1 MTQSS
6 AADLG
11 QSSFSDLGLSA
22 PILDALRAEV
32 YTTPTPIQGQ
42 AIPHVLAGK
51 DLLGIAQTGT
61 GKTAA
66 FALPLL
72 HRLAAEPKKVLPRN
86 ARVLVLSPTRE
97 LASQIEASFR
107 AYGKNLRVS
116 SAVVFGGVGFS
127 PQAKALAR
135 GVDVLVAT
143 PGRLIDHIGQ
153 GTVRFDALEALVL
166 DEADRM
172 LDMGFIRDIRRIV
185 KAVPR
190 ERQNL
195 FFSATMPGEIAELAA
210 EMLRNPVRVA
220 VTPAAKTVD
229 RIRQQVIF
237 VDAAAKRALLV
248 KTLGDPAV
256 SRALVF
262 TRTKRGADR
271 VARYLEEA
279 GIAADAIH
287 GNKSQGQRER
297 ALAAFKAGQ
306 ARVLVAT
313 DIAARGIDVD
323 GITHVVNYELP
334 NIPESYVHRIGR
346 TARAGADGAAIA
358 FCDQEERAYLRD
370 IEATIKMRIPVAPT
384 PEGLAHVQRPDRG
397 AGAPHQAR
405 GRHGGGN
412 GHGQRSH
419 PANGGKSHGGK
430 PHGGKPHG
438 GAPRGGK
445 RRDEDR
451 NGGPRKGARTGQG
464 GEGRWRGRP
473 ASSYRPS
480 ADGIGQIGFLRYGR
494 PVEGQ

>member
-1 MTQSS
+1 
-6 AADLG
+6 
-11 QSSFSDLGLSA
+11 
-22 PILDALRAEV
+22 
-32 YTTPTPIQGQ
+32 
-42 AIPHVLAGK
+42 
-51 DLLGIAQTGT
+51 LLGIAQTGT

-72 HRLAAEPKKVLPRN
+72 HRLAAAPKKMLPRN

-116 SAVVFGGVGFS
+116 STVVFGGVGFS
-127 PQAKALAR
+127 PQVKALAR

-143 PGRLIDHIGQ
+143 PGRLIDHMGQ

-210 EMLRNPVRVA
+210 EMLRDPVRVA

-237 VDAAAKRALLV
+237 VDAAAKRALLAR
-248 KTLGDPAV
+248 TLADPAV
-256 SRALVF
+256 QRALVF

-271 VARYLEEA
+271 VAKHLAAE

-287 GNKSQGQRER
+287 GNKSQGQREK
-297 ALAAFKAGQ
+297 ALAAFKAGSL
-306 ARVLVAT
+306 RVLVAT

-358 FCDQEERAYLRD
+358 FCDREEREFLRD

-384 PEGLAHVQRPDRG
+384 PEGLARSARPERG
-397 AGAPHQAR
+397 SEPRQHGRGGPHQNGGHR
-405 GRHGGGN
+405 GGQHHGGTR
-412 GHGQRSH
+412 H
-419 PANGGKSHGGK
+419 
-430 PHGGKPHG
+430 
-438 GAPRGGK
+438 
-445 RRDEDR
+445 DEAR
-451 NGGPRKGARTGQG
+451 NGGPRKGARPAKG

-494 PVEGQ
+494 PAGDGS

>member
-1 MTQSS
+1 MGARPNQERFNRVTHSS
-6 AADLG
+6 TADLG
-11 QSSFSDLGLSA
+11 HASFASLGLSA
-22 PILDALRAEV
+22 PLLDALRAEA
-32 YTTPTPIQGQ
+32 YTTPTPIQSQ

-72 HRLAAEPKKVLPRN
+72 HRLAGAPKKVLPRN

-107 AYGKNLRVS
+107 TYGKNLRVS
-116 SAVVFGGVGFS
+116 STVVFGGVGFS

-143 PGRLIDHIGQ
+143 PGRLIDHMGQ
-153 GTVRFDALEALVL
+153 GTVRFDSLEVLVL

-190 ERQNL
+190 ARQNL

-210 EMLRNPVRVA
+210 EMLRDPIRVA

-229 RIRQQVIF
+229 RIRQEVIF

-248 KTLGDPAV
+248 KTLADPAV

-271 VARYLEEA
+271 VARYLADA

-346 TARAGADGAAIA
+346 TARAGAEGVAIA
-358 FCDQEERAYLRD
+358 YCDSEERAYLRD
-370 IEATIKMRIPVAPT
+370 IEATIKMRIPVVLT
-384 PEGLAHVQRPDRG
+384 PEGLAHSVRPDRG
-397 AGAPHQAR
+397 VGAPRQGR
-405 GRHGGGN
+405 GPHGAGN
-412 GHGQRSH
+412 GHAHRER
-419 PANGGKSHGGK
+419 PAHGK
-430 PHGGKPHG
+430 PHGGKRH
-438 GAPRGGK
+438 
-445 RRDEDR
+445 DENR
-451 NGGPRKGARTGQG
+451 NAGPRKDARPAQK

-473 ASSYRPS
+473 TSSYRPS
-480 ADGIGQIGFLRYGR
+480 SDGTGQIGFLRYGR
-494 PVEGQ
+494 PVDGR